1 MHWRSIYLK
10 YIIYHN
16 VTDVSTDRNNE
27 EVELKRK
34 RRKRKRTDGAIRKQ
48 TFAKLIIIMVTIRV
62 SL

>member
-1 MHWRSIYLK
+1 MK